1 MDLDVIGM
9 KMYYPVMLD
18 VSGKSCL
25 IVGGGKVARRK
36 ADSLLEA
43 GALVTVIA
51 PEVSDKLIA
60 QEGRGKILL
69 KKRAFQSG
77 DTAAYSIVIAATD
90 QAELNEAVYEE
101 ATAHGAWVN
110 VTDRPDKSSFIV
122 PSVVRRGK
130 LILTVSTGGA
140 SPSVARSI
148 ARELEASYGA
158 EYEIYLD
165 FLSELRLKV
174 QGSVKDIEIRQ
185 HIFKRVLDW
194 DILGKIRDGSFE
206 RWKLKLD
213 AALTEDPTLADF
225 LP

>member
-18 VSGKSCL
+18 VNGKSCL
-25 IVGGGKVARRK
+25 IVGGGKVAGRK
-36 ADSLLEA
+36 VDSLLET
-43 GALVTVIA
+43 GALITVIA
-51 PEVSDKLIA
+51 LEVSDRLMA
-60 QEGRGKILL
+60 REGRGEIVL
-69 KKRAFQSG
+69 KRRAFQSG

-90 QAELNEAVYEE
+90 QPEVNEAVYEE

-110 VTDRPDKSSFIV
+110 VTDRPDRSSFIV

-140 SPSVARSI
+140 SPSLARNI
-148 ARELEASYGA
+148 AKELEASYGT
-158 EYEIYLD
+158 EYEIYMD
-165 FLSELRLKV
+165 FLSEFRLKV
-174 QGSVKDIEIRQ
+174 QSSVKDIEVRQ
-185 HIFKRVLDW
+185 QIFKRVLDW

-213 AALTEDPTLADF
+213 EALSEDPTLAAF

>member
-9 KMYYPVMLD
+9 KRYYPVMLD
-18 VSGKSCL
+18 VSGKACL
-25 IVGGGKVARRK
+25 IVGGGKIARRK
-36 ADSLLEA
+36 VDSLLEA

-51 PEVSDKLIA
+51 LEVSAMLMARAGLGEIV
-60 QEGRGKILL
+60 L

-90 QAELNEAVYEE
+90 QAEVNEAVYEE
-101 ATAHGAWVN
+101 ANAHGAWVN
-110 VTDRPDKSSFIV
+110 VTDRPDRSSFIV

-140 SPSVARSI
+140 SPSVARTI
-148 ARELEASYGA
+148 ARELEACYGT

-174 QGSVKDIEIRQ
+174 QSSVKDIEIRQ
-185 HIFKRVLDW
+185 HLFKRALDW

-206 RWKLKLD
+206 RWKQKLD
-213 AALTEDPTLADF
+213 VALKEDPTLADF

>member
-1 MDLDVIGM
+1 MDMDVIGM
-9 KMYYPVMLD
+9 KRYYPVMLD
-18 VSGKSCL
+18 VSGRACL
-25 IVGGGKVARRK
+25 IIGGGRVAQRK
-36 ADSLLEA
+36 ADSLLES

-51 PEVSDKLIA
+51 LEVSDKLMA
-60 QEGRGKILL
+60 REGRGEIVL

-90 QAELNEAVYEE
+90 QAEVNEAVYKE
-101 ATAHGAWVN
+101 ATALGAWVN
-110 VTDRPDKSSFIV
+110 VTDRPDWSSFIV

-130 LILTVSTGGA
+130 LILAVSTGGA
-140 SPSVARSI
+140 SPSLAKSI
-148 ARELEASYGA
+148 ARELEASYGT

-174 QGSVKDIEIRQ
+174 HSSVKDIEVRQ
-185 HIFKRVLDW
+185 QIFKRALDW

-206 RWKLKLD
+206 RWKQKLD
-213 AALTEDPTLADF
+213 TAFAEDPMLDAF

>member
-9 KMYYPVMLD
+9 KRYYPVMLD
-18 VSGKSCL
+18 VSSRACL
-25 IVGGGKVARRK
+25 IVGGGRVAQRKVET
-36 ADSLLEA
+36 LLEA

-51 PEVSDKLIA
+51 LEVSDKLMV
-60 QEGRGKILL
+60 QDGRGEIVL

-90 QAELNEAVYEE
+90 QAEVNEAVYKE
-101 ATAHGAWVN
+101 ATAQGAWVN
-110 VTDRPDKSSFIV
+110 VTDRPDWSSFIV

-130 LILTVSTGGA
+130 LILAVSTGGA

-148 ARELEASYGA
+148 ARELEASYGT
-158 EYEIYLD
+158 EYEIYLN

-174 QGSVKDIEIRQ
+174 QSSVKDIEVRQ
-185 HIFKRVLDW
+185 QIFKRALDW
-194 DILGKIRDGSFE
+194 DILEKIRDGSFE
-206 RWKLKLD
+206 RWKKKLD
-213 AALTEDPTLADF
+213 MALKEDPTLDAF

>member
-1 MDLDVIGM
+1 V
-9 KMYYPVMLD
+9 
-18 VSGKSCL
+18 
-25 IVGGGKVARRK
+25 
-36 ADSLLEA
+36 
-43 GALVTVIA
+43 
-51 PEVSDKLIA
+51 
-60 QEGRGKILL
+60 L

-77 DTAAYSIVIAATD
+77 DTSAYSIVIAATD
-90 QAELNEAVYEE
+90 QAEVNEAVYEE
-101 ATAHGAWVN
+101 AAAHGAWVN
-110 VTDRPDKSSFIV
+110 VIDRPDRSSFIV

-148 ARELEASYGA
+148 ARELEASYGT

-174 QGSVKDIEIRQ
+174 QSSVKDIEVRQ
-185 HIFKRVLDW
+185 QIFKRALDW

-206 RWKLKLD
+206 RWKQKLD
-213 AALTEDPTLADF
+213 TALAEDPTLDAF

>member
-9 KMYYPVMLD
+9 KRYYPVMLD
-18 VSGKSCL
+18 VSGKACL

-36 ADSLLEA
+36 VDSLLES
-43 GALVTVIA
+43 GAVVTVIA
-51 PEVSDKLIA
+51 LEVSAKLMA
-60 QEGRGKILL
+60 REGLGEIVL
-69 KKRAFQSG
+69 KKRAFQPG

-90 QAELNEAVYEE
+90 QAEVNEAVYKE
-101 ATAHGAWVN
+101 ATAGGAWVN
-110 VTDRPDKSSFIV
+110 VTDRPDWSTFIV

-130 LILTVSTGGA
+130 LILSVSTGGA

-148 ARELEASYGA
+148 AKELEASYGA
-158 EYEIYLD
+158 EYELYMD

-174 QGSVKDIEIRQ
+174 QSSIKDTEVRQ
-185 HIFKRVLDW
+185 QIFKRAVDW

-206 RWKLKLD
+206 SWMMKLD
-213 AALTEDPTLADF
+213 KAFKKDPTLDGF

>member
-1 MDLDVIGM
+1 MDMDVIGM
-9 KMYYPVMLD
+9 KRYYPVMLD
-18 VSGKSCL
+18 VSGRPCL
-25 IVGGGKVARRK
+25 IVGGGRVAERK

-51 PEVSDKLIA
+51 LEVSDKLKA
-60 QEGRGKILL
+60 REGRGEILL
-69 KKRAFQSG
+69 EKRAFKSG
-77 DTAAYSIVIAATD
+77 DTTEYSIVIAATD
-90 QAELNEAVYEE
+90 QAEVNEAVYEE

-165 FLSELRLKV
+165 FLNELRLKV
-174 QGSVKDIEIRQ
+174 QSRVKDIEIRQ
-185 HIFKRVLDW
+185 YIFKRALDW

-206 RWKLKLD
+206 QWKQKLD
-213 AALTEDPTLADF
+213 AAWMEDPTLEAF
-225 LP
+225 LL